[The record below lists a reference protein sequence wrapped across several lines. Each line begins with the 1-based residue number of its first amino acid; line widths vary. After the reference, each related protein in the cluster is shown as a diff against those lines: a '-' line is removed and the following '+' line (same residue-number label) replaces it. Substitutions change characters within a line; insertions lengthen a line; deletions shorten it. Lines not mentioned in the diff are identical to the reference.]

1 MNVAGTTRDQ
11 WADWIL
17 HRRHGGDPETRS
29 AQLAELAEVRDRV
42 LRNAAVA
49 EGDTVLDVG
58 TGDGL
63 IAFGALDRVGERG
76 AVIFSDISQD
86 LLEHCRSLARE
97 LGVAGRCRFLHAS
110 ADDLSAL
117 PDELVDVVTVRS
129 VLIYVPAKRRAFAEF
144 WRVLRPGGR
153 LSIFEPINRYFPSV
167 EGRYGPYDATP
178 VADLARKVWTVYERL
193 QPESDPMLD
202 FDERDLLRF
211 AEEVGFPEVR
221 LELEANIRSQRPRK
235 WETYLAGAPNP
246 KVPTLGEAIERA
258 LAPEEA
264 QRFAAH
270 LRPLVE
276 RGEGTARLALAYLRA
291 VKR

>member
-1 MNVAGTTRDQ
+1 
-11 WADWIL
+11 
-17 HRRHGGDPETRS
+17 
-29 AQLAELAEVRDRV
+29 
-42 LRNAAVA
+42 
-49 EGDTVLDVG
+49 
-58 TGDGL
+58 
-63 IAFGALDRVGERG
+63 
-76 AVIFSDISQD
+76 
-86 LLEHCRSLARE
+86 
-97 LGVAGRCRFLHAS
+97 
-110 ADDLSAL
+110 
-117 PDELVDVVTVRS
+117 
-129 VLIYVPAKRRAFAEF
+129 
-144 WRVLRPGGR
+144 
-153 LSIFEPINRYFPSV
+153 V

-221 LELEANIRSQRPRK
+221 LEVEVNIRSQRPRK

-276 RGEGTARLALAYLRA
+276 HGEGTARLAVAYLRA